1 VTGHNLVVDGGTS
14 TIVGANQLKVPHLQW
29 TQPGT
34 VAKDKL
40 WEGIAELPANIL
52 RDGIPG
58 IHFPAE
64 ESSPGP
70 GIDRAVGF
78 SRTGGAP

>member
-1 VTGHNLVVDGGTS
+1 MTGHNLVVDGGTS

-52 RDGIPG
+52 RDGIPASTSRPRSD
-58 IHFPAE
+58 HR
-64 ESSPGP
+64 GP